1 MFNSLSGTITG
12 KFPQKVFLDT
22 HGIEWDITVPD
33 TTNDALPKVGQ
44 EGKVYTWLQ
53 HTDQLMV
60 LYGFASVSDRDLFF
74 DLLKVDGVGP
84 KSAIKIMSSIA
95 RVQLIAALDSGD
107 IAALEKVPGL
117 GKKTAAKMLL
127 QLKGKL
133 TLEDSAAA
141 PGMRSQKQ
149 SEFADVVTA
158 LSNMG
163 YDRRDVEQV
172 VVRLTD
178 ELKKAP
184 PAGNGDEVPFA
195 KKTRDAQ
202 EEIIFRRAIVELAN

>member
-1 MFNSLSGTITG
+1 MFNSLIGIITG
-12 KFPQKVFLDT
+12 KLPQKVFLDT

-33 TTNDALPKVGQ
+33 TTNDALPKVGDQ
-44 EGKVYTWLQ
+44 GRVYTWMQ

-60 LYGFASVSDRDLFF
+60 LYGFSSVSDRDLFF

-95 RVQLIAALDSGD
+95 RVQLIAALDKAD
-107 IAALEKVPGL
+107 LAALEKIPGL

-133 TLEDSAAA
+133 TLEDTAA
-141 PGMRSQKQ
+141 PLLMRTQKQ
-149 SEFADVVTA
+149 TEFDDVVTA

-163 YDRRDVEQV
+163 YDRQDVEQV
-172 VVRLTD
+172 VVRLTE
-178 ELKKAP
+178 ELKKESA
-184 PAGNGDEVPFA
+184 AGNGDIVPFA
-195 KKTRDAQ
+195 KKTRNAQ
-202 EEIIFRRAIVELAN
+202 EEILFRRAIVELAN

>member
-1 MFNSLSGTITG
+1 MFNSLTGTITG

-33 TTNDALPKVGQ
+33 TTNDALPKVGDQ
-44 EGKVYTWLQ
+44 GRVYTWMQ

-95 RVQLIAALDSGD
+95 RVQLVAALDKGD
-107 IAALEKVPGL
+107 LAALEKVPGL

-133 TLEDSAAA
+133 TLEDTSSPSGAKA
-141 PGMRSQKQ
+141 QKQ

-172 VVRLTD
+172 VARLTE
-178 ELKKAP
+178 ELKKKSDED
-184 PAGNGDEVPFA
+184 NGDTVPFS

-202 EEIIFRRAIVELAN
+202 EEILFRRAIVELAN